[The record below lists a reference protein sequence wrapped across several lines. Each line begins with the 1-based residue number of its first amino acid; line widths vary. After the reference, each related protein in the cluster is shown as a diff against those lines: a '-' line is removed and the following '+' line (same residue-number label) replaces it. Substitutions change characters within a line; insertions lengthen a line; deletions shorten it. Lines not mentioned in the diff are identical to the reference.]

1 MTLQVAV
8 EIIEAAPVSVEVV
21 EKAGVQVVEIDRPT
35 QAAVVEVIHPGPQGP
50 PGEVANSYTH
60 SQPVPSPTWTMPHN
74 LGFRPSVELLN
85 SGGQEIEGDILHLSE
100 NVCIA
105 YFNQPIAGLARLN

>member
-1 MTLQVAV
+1 MSNQVAV
-8 EIIEAAPVSVEVV
+8 EIIEAPPVSVEVV
-21 EKAGVQVVEIDRPT
+21 ENGGVQVVEIDRPT
-35 QAAVVEVIHPGPQGP
+35 QVETVEVITPGPQGP
-50 PGEVANSYTH
+50 AGSSFTH
-60 SQPVPSPTWTMPHN
+60 HQTTPSPSWTMSHN

-100 NVCIA
+100 NVCVA